1 VSADLSEKRP
11 LQWLPLVVAIAATCA
26 VAGIGR
32 LLTELGPWYFALK
45 KPWWQPPDWA
55 FGPAW
60 TIIFAF
66 ATAAAYKAWTA
77 TRDSAFRT
85 RVVLLFLL
93 NGALNVT
100 WSWLFFTQ
108 RRPDWALVEVAIFWL
123 SILALMIITA
133 RRARAAAYLLLPY
146 LAWVSFAACLNQ
158 TVAALNAPFG

>member
-1 VSADLSEKRP
+1 MSDKRSV
-11 LQWLPLVVAIAATCA
+11 QVVPLVIAIAATCA

-77 TRDSAFRT
+77 SQEGAFRAK
-85 RVVLLFLL
+85 VVVLFLL

-108 RRPDWALVEVAIFWL
+108 RRPDWALVEVAFFWL
-123 SILALMIITA
+123 SIVALMIVTA
-133 RRARAAAYLLLPY
+133 RRARTAAYLLVPY
-146 LAWVSFAACLNQ
+146 LAWVTFAAYLNQ